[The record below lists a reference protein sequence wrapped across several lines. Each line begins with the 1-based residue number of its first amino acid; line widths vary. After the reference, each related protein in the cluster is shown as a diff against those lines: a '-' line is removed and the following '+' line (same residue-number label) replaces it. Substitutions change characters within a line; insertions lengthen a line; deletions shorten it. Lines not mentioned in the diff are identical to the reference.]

1 MSNKLEVIDL
11 HVEIEGKEIL
21 KGVNLILNE
30 GEIHAIMGP
39 NGSGKST
46 LAYTIMGHP
55 KYKVTKGD
63 ILLNGRSILG
73 MSTDERA
80 RAGLFLGFQHPQAIS
95 GVTLSTLLRTA
106 LIVRD
111 EQRRP
116 PNIIKFSREIKALA
130 QELNMNPEL
139 LQRYVNEGFSGGER
153 KKNEVLQMLVLK
165 PIFALLDEPDSG
177 LDVDALRDVAKGIN
191 KLHAET
197 NAGILLI
204 THYQRILHY
213 VPPQK
218 VTILKNGVIV
228 KTGGPE
234 LAEII
239 EQEGYEG
246 LQA

>member
-1 MSNKLEVIDL
+1 MSNLLEIKDL
-11 HVEIEGKEIL
+11 HVEIEGREIL
-21 KGVNLILNE
+21 KGVNLVLKE

-55 KYKVTKGD
+55 KYQVTKGD
-63 ILLNGRSILG
+63 ILLNGKSILELK
-73 MSTDERA
+73 TDERA

-106 LIVRD
+106 LTVRD

-116 PNIIKFSREIKALA
+116 PNIIKFSRELKGLA

-177 LDVDALRDVAKGIN
+177 LDVDALRDVSKGIN
-191 KLHAET
+191 KLYEET

-204 THYQRILHY
+204 THYQRILSY
-213 VPPQK
+213 VKPHK
-218 VTILKNGVIV
+218 VTILKNGLIV

-234 LAEII
+234 LAAKI
-239 EQEGYEG
+239 EEEGYEG
-246 LQA
+246 LE